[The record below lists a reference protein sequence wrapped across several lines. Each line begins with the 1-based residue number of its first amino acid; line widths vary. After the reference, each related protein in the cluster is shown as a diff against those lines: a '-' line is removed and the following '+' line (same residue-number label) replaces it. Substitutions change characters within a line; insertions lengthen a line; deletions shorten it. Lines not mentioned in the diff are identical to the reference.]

1 MDLTQAVL
9 LSTIVV
15 LSIFVVFLGFQVY
28 FVLKDF
34 RHTLHRV
41 DRLLDDTNGLIT
53 EVKKP
58 ITSLSGIFTAITAGA
73 GIAHFLKRLEGKDER
88 EK

>member
-15 LSIFVVFLGFQVY
+15 LSIFLVFLGFQVY

-41 DRLLDDTNGLIT
+41 NRLMDSADDLVVEI
-53 EVKKP
+53 KKP

-73 GIAHFLKRLEGKDER
+73 GIAHFLKRLEGKNER

>member
-1 MDLTQAVL
+1 MDLTQAIL

-15 LSIFVVFLGFQVY
+15 LAVFVVFLGFQVY

-34 RHTLHRV
+34 RHTLHKV
-41 DRLLDDTNGLIT
+41 DRVLDDADGLLL

-73 GIAHFLKRLEGKDER
+73 GIAHFLKRLEGKNER

>member
-1 MDLTQAVL
+1 MDLTQAIL

-15 LSIFVVFLGFQVY
+15 LSIFLVFLGFQVY

-34 RHTLHRV
+34 RHTLQRV
-41 DRLLDDTNGLIT
+41 NRLLDSADGLLV

-73 GIAHFLKRLEGKDER
+73 GIAHFLKRLEGKNER

>member
-1 MDLTQAVL
+1 MDITQAVL

-15 LSIFVVFLGFQVY
+15 LSIFVVFLGLQVY
-28 FVLKDF
+28 SVLKDF

-41 DRLLDDTNGLIT
+41 DRLLDDADGLLV

-73 GIAHFLKRLEGKDER
+73 GIAHFLKRLEGKNER